1 MNDLD
6 QYSLFDPEVVENP
19 FAYYALLRE
28 QAPVHRTSMGFY
40 LVSTHALCVEA
51 MRDPEAFSSRF
62 GAAMSGG
69 ASGGASGRASS
80 GKGGRARG
88 RIEEAPLP
96 VTDTLLTND
105 PPSHTRFRKLVNK
118 AFSPARVQ
126 RMDSY
131 VSDTASDLI
140 DGFSE
145 RRELELVERF
155 AVPLPLTVIADQ
167 LGVPRADMGDFK
179 KWSDASV
186 APLGGMI
193 SEQEQVECTRLV
205 VELQKYLADRCEE
218 RRAKPT
224 DDLLSDLVH
233 ASVDGETPLSTAE
246 VISVA
251 QQFLVAGNE
260 TTTHLIAASFMYLL
274 ADPTQLERLRADPG
288 LTPNAVEE
296 TLRCET
302 PVQGMWR
309 VAARDV
315 ELGGEK
321 IPKGS
326 FVMLRYAAANRDPAV
341 FSDPER
347 FDVGR
352 ENSREHLSFG
362 LGTHFCPGA
371 ALARKEAV
379 VGLSLMLDRFPN
391 LRLADGNDFAHHPSM
406 LLRGLKRLDLE
417 LR

>member
-19 FAYYALLRE
+19 FAYYALVRE

-69 ASGGASGRASS
+69 ASGRASS
-80 GKGGRARG
+80 GKGGRASG

-118 AFSPARVQ
+118 AFSPGRVQ
-126 RMDSY
+126 QMDSY
-131 VSDTASDLI
+131 VSKTANDLI
-140 DGFSE
+140 DGFAE

-193 SEQEQVECTRLV
+193 SEQEQVDCARLV
-205 VELQKYLADRCEE
+205 IELQKYLADRCEE
-218 RRAKPT
+218 RRASPT

-233 ASVDGETPLSTAE
+233 ASVDGESPLSTAE

-260 TTTHLIAASFMYLL
+260 TTTHLIAASFMFLL
-274 ADPTQLERLRADPG
+274 ENPAQLERLRADPS
-288 LTPNAVEE
+288 LIPNAVEE
-296 TLRCET
+296 SLRCET

-315 ELGGEK
+315 ELGGEM

-326 FVMLRYAAANRDPAV
+326 FVMLRYAAANRDPAM

-352 ENSREHLSFG
+352 ENAREHLSFG
-362 LGTHFCPGA
+362 LGIHFCPGA
-371 ALARKEAV
+371 ALARKEAAV
-379 VGLSLMLDRFPN
+379 ALSLMLDRFPS
-391 LRLADGNDFAHHPSM
+391 LRLAGGNDFAHHPSM